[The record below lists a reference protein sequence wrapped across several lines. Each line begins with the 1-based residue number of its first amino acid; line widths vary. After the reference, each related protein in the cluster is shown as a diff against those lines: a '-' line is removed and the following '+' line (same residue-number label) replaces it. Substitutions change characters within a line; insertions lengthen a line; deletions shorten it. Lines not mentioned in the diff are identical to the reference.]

1 VTHISNFRRV
11 KRIPDVIKIFHK
23 IQQQIPAKL
32 MMVGDGPEKEKA
44 ERLCQELGILDKVIF
59 FGNSNEID
67 KILSYSDL
75 FLLPSETESFGLAAL
90 EAMASGVPV
99 ISSNSG
105 GLPEVNFNGISGY
118 LSDVGDVEE
127 MATNAIKILSDDVA
141 LKEFKAKALETAK
154 QFDIQNILP
163 MYEELYLR
171 AISIYAKPLV

>member
-1 VTHISNFRRV
+1 
-11 KRIPDVIKIFHK
+11 
-23 IQQQIPAKL
+23 
-32 MMVGDGPEKEKA
+32 
-44 ERLCQELGILDKVIF
+44 
-59 FGNSNEID
+59 
-67 KILSYSDL
+67 
-75 FLLPSETESFGLAAL
+75 
-90 EAMASGVPV
+90 MASGVPV

-105 GLPEVNFNGISGY
+105 GLPEVNFDGISGY